1 MVSASAEVYR
11 NETVGYLVGYPIKT
25 NFVVE
30 YAAPFQS
37 VSSSQDSIQ
46 VDENRTG
53 CINRVINRFSEGL
66 EIVGTF
72 HSHAGS
78 SSGKAL
84 ALPSDADVNHILPDE
99 VQLIVA
105 VNPEGKK
112 MKWREGRY
120 TLFGT
125 VDGLHVEIGG
135 FVRTDRGRGW
145 KRVHVNCAAI
155 TGVSP

>member
-1 MVSASAEVYR
+1 MVSSAAEVYR
-11 NETVGYLVGYPIKT
+11 YETVGYLVGYPIKS

-37 VSSSQDSIQ
+37 VQSSEDLIR

-53 CINRVINRFSEGL
+53 RINRIINRFAEGL

-72 HSHAGS
+72 HSHAGLGS
-78 SSGKAL
+78 QRAL
-84 ALPSDADVNHILPDE
+84 ALPSDADVNHVLPDE
-99 VQLIVA
+99 VELIVA
-105 VNPEGKK
+105 VNQGDRKT
-112 MKWREGRY
+112 KWREGRY
-120 TLFGT
+120 TLYGS
-125 VDGLHVEIGG
+125 VENLHVEIGG
-135 FVRTDRGRGW
+135 FVRATGGRGW